1 MRLVRGGRSGRE
13 ERVVTVM
20 TGSLGFRGWPL
31 TSAVDGKRM
40 VRAVDWIGGG
50 VGKREIEVMWSEW
63 KLPSR
68 YRSMMMHCQPY
79 YTVELWRTP

>member
-13 ERVVTVM
+13 ESVVTVM

-50 VGKREIEVMWSEW
+50 VGKKTGNRGDVVRMEA
-63 KLPSR
+63 
-68 YRSMMMHCQPY
+68 
-79 YTVELWRTP
+79 T

>member
-50 VGKREIEVMWSEW
+50 VW
-63 KLPSR
+63 KKGNR
-68 YRSMMMHCQPY
+68 GDVVRMEA
-79 YTVELWRTP
+79 T

>member
-1 MRLVRGGRSGRE
+1 MAESGRE

-50 VGKREIEVMWSEW
+50 VGKREIEVMWSE
-63 KLPSR
+63 
-68 YRSMMMHCQPY
+68 
-79 YTVELWRTP
+79 

>member
-79 YTVELWRTP
+79 YTVELWRTS

>member
-1 MRLVRGGRSGRE
+1 MSWVVCWWAAGVRLVRGGRSGRE

-50 VGKREIEVMWSEW
+50 VW
-63 KLPSR
+63 KKGNR
-68 YRSMMMHCQPY
+68 GDVVRMEA
-79 YTVELWRTP
+79 T